1 MKVLF
6 IGDVVAQVGCD
17 FLQRSL
23 AEFKRTHEVDI
34 VIANGENSA
43 DGNGITPYSAD
54 MLVKGGVDVITSGN
68 HIFKRYEIL
77 EYLDATPHILRPA
90 NFTEEANGSGVYIY
104 DAGSFRLAVISLMGT
119 SFMSPIRCPF
129 ETMDKLLQEI
139 DCKNIIVDF
148 HAEATG
154 EKRALGFY
162 LDGKVSAMVGTHTH
176 VLTADEQILP
186 QGTGYITDVGMTG
199 PTQSVL
205 GVKPECV
212 IKRLK
217 TQMPVRFEIEQS
229 ECHMDCVLIEIENKS
244 GKCIGIDRF
253 HIV

>member
-17 FLQRSL
+17 FLRHRL
-23 AEFKRTHEVDI
+23 AEFKRDHEVDI

-43 DGNGITPYSAD
+43 DSNGVTPYSAD
-54 MLVKGGVDVITSGN
+54 QLTTSGVDVITSGN

-77 EYLDATPHILRPA
+77 EYIDNTPHLIRPA
-90 NFTEEANGSGVYIY
+90 NFTDEANGSGVYIY
-104 DAGSFRLAVISLMGT
+104 DGGSYRLAVISLMGT
-119 SFMSPIRCPF
+119 SFMAPIRCPF
-129 ETMDKLLQEI
+129 ETMDKLLSEI

-162 LDGKVSAMVGTHTH
+162 LDSKVSAVVGTHSH
-176 VLTADEQILP
+176 VQTADEQILP

-205 GVKPECV
+205 GVKPDCV

-217 TQMPVRFEIEQS
+217 TQMPVRFEIETGD
-229 ECHMDCVLIEIENKS
+229 CHMDCVLIELENKT
-244 GKCIGIDRF
+244 GKCVNIERF
-253 HIV
+253 HLV